1 MPRKEQETPEQ
12 SEGYAKPSDFL
23 PLLPFVQSY
32 QVRIVEETPGQIVIE
47 APFQEALS
55 TPPDLFP
62 ASFVG
67 TIGDIAAVSACN
79 SLLLAGWACATLD
92 FTVKMTGQA
101 RGEKLIARGRV
112 LQNGRTLSVGA
123 ADIYSVMN
131 REERLC
137 GSVLAST
144 RNFKL

>member
-23 PLLPFVQSY
+23 PLLPFAHAYGVK
-32 QVRIVEETPGQIVIE
+32 ILDETPGQIVIE
-47 APFQEALS
+47 APFQKALS

-67 TIGDIAAVSACN
+67 TIGDIAAVSACT
-79 SLLLAGWACATLD
+79 SLLPSGWACATLD
-92 FTVKMTGQA
+92 FTVKMTNQA

-123 ADIYSVMN
+123 ADIYSVAQG
-131 REERLC
+131 EERLC
-137 GSVLAST
+137 GTVLAST
-144 RNFKL
+144 RNFKI

>member
-1 MPRKEQETPEQ
+1 MPLKGQETPERT
-12 SEGYAKPSDFL
+12 EGYAKPSAFL
-23 PLLPFVQSY
+23 PLLPFVQTY
-32 QVRIVEETPGQIVIE
+32 GVKILKETPGQIAIE

-67 TIGDIAAVSACN
+67 TIGDSAAVSACT
-79 SLLLAGWACATLD
+79 SLLPAGWACATLD
-92 FTVKMTGQA
+92 FTVKMTGPA

-123 ADIYSVMN
+123 ADIYSVSKG
-131 REERLC
+131 EEKLC

-144 RNFKL
+144 RNFKV

>member
-1 MPRKEQETPEQ
+1 MPRDDQTPAGV
-12 SEGYAKPSDFL
+12 SEGYARPSDFL
-23 PLLPFVQSY
+23 PLLPFVQTY
-32 QVRIVEETPGQIVIE
+32 RVRILEETAGHIVIE

-79 SLLLAGWACATLD
+79 SLLPAGWACATLD

-123 ADIYSVMN
+123 ADIYCVSQGQ
-131 REERLC
+131 ERLC

-144 RNFKL
+144 RNFKI